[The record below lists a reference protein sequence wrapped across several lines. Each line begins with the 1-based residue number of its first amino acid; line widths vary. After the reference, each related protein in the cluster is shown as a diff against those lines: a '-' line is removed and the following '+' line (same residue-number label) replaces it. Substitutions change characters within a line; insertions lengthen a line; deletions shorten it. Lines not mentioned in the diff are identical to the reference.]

1 MAQPSL
7 FEVSTQDY
15 DLAVLQMPLTADF
28 IDRQFYIAPYPVKVA
43 AIYEVHGT
51 AGSDGSA
58 VTITVERL
66 QGTEAPGGNGDALL
80 SAALSLKATANTVQ
94 TGALVTT
101 SVVELAAGDRL
112 GVDITGT
119 TTACADGVVT
129 VLLQRI

>member
-15 DLAVLQMPLTADF
+15 DLAVLQMPLNADF
-28 IDRQFYIAPYPVKVA
+28 VDRQFYIAPYPVKVA
-43 AIYEVHGT
+43 AIYEVHGV
-51 AGSDGSA
+51 AGTDGSA

-101 SVVELAAGDRL
+101 DVVELAAGDRL
-112 GVDITGT
+112 GVDIVGT
-119 TTACADGVVT
+119 TTSCADGVVT